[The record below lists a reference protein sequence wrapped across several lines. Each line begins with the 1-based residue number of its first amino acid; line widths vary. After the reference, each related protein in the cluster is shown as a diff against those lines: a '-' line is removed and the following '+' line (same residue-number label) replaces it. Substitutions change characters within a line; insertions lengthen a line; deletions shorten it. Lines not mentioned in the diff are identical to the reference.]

1 VERSPSAS
9 ERYRKTRP
17 MRQLPFQYAFRNL
30 GRSRVRLTASLVGS
44 SLVVIL
50 ILASGGFV
58 RGMQLTLSQSVSIH
72 ENVMILGTGSE
83 EGVERSQIDA
93 SIEGIAAASI
103 RGLKERAGVIYASPE
118 IHAALPV
125 RESLDSTTDLNAVM
139 RGVRPVAL
147 LVHPTVEITE
157 GRPPRQGQDELMVG
171 ELAATRLGIPHE
183 RLAIDNTLYFDDRE
197 WTIVGHFSAP
207 NTVMNAE
214 IWLPLTDL
222 QIATN
227 RESSLSCVIVT
238 LESAQFASVDM
249 FSKSRLD
256 LEISAIR
263 EQDYYASIAEFYAPI
278 RIMIIVT
285 AILIASGGIL
295 GGLNT
300 MYAAFAA
307 RVREIGMLQS
317 LGFTRAAIVSNLAE
331 ESVFSAAC
339 GAIIGSLIALLL
351 LDGLAV
357 RFSMG
362 AFALTMDAPIVL
374 VGILGGLAVGI
385 AGAIPPTVRC
395 LRLPIT
401 QALKSH

>member
-1 VERSPSAS
+1 
-9 ERYRKTRP
+9 

-30 GRSRVRLTASLVGS
+30 GRSRLRLVASLLGAA
-44 SLVVIL
+44 LVVL
-50 ILASGGFV
+50 LVLASGGFV
-58 RGMQLTLSQSVSIH
+58 RGMQRTLTQHTGLH

-93 SIEGIAAASI
+93 SVAGIAAASV

-125 RESLDSTTDLNAVM
+125 RESRESPHDLQAVM

-147 LVHPTVEITE
+147 LVHPAVEIVE
-157 GRPPRQGQDELMVG
+157 GRAPEAGRDEIMVG
-171 ELAATRLGIPHE
+171 ALAATRLGLDAG
-183 RLAIDNTLYFDDRE
+183 RLSIGSTLAFDDRD
-197 WTIVGHFSAP
+197 WTIVGRFSAP
-207 NTVMNAE
+207 GTVMDAE
-214 IWLPLTDL
+214 IWIPLTDL

-227 RESSLSCVIVT
+227 RSSTLSCVIVT
-238 LESAQFASVDM
+238 LEDGPDAGSFAEVDL
-249 FSKSRLD
+249 FAKSRLD
-256 LEISAIR
+256 LEITALR
-263 EQDYYASIAEFYAPI
+263 EREYYASIAAFYAPI

-285 AILIASGGIL
+285 AALIASGGLL

-307 RVREIGMLQS
+307 RVREVGMLQA
-317 LGFTRAAIVSNLAE
+317 LGYTRLAIVLNLTE
-331 ESVFSAAC
+331 ESVFAAAC
-339 GAIIGSLIALLL
+339 GSLIGISLGLLL

-362 AFALTMDAPIVL
+362 AFALTLDPPVVLAGLAGGLL
-374 VGILGGLAVGI
+374 VGFVGAV
-385 AGAIPPTVRC
+385 PPAARC

-401 QALKSH
+401 EALKSF